1 MNSVVSSD
9 QLTFLQPIDSYIKPL
24 GLTRMNFLSLIL
36 GIILVIVYFFFS
48 KQLHAWKES
57 IKASLRK
64 KVQGFTVQTHLS
76 EDGKTL
82 ETSENPSMMARML
95 SMIDSMFLAPDNE
108 QEGFQYGDENSE
120 EGSEEEEGFED
131 EDGDEKDVDP
141 EEGFEDGDEEDE
153 DEDENEEET
162 KEAEVDRVRKLL

>member
-1 MNSVVSSD
+1 MESVVSSD
-9 QLTFLQPIDSYIKPL
+9 QLTFLQPVDSYIKPL

-36 GIILVIVYFFFS
+36 GMILVIVYFFFS

-82 ETSENPSMMARML
+82 ETSENPSIMSRML

-131 EDGDEKDVDP
+131 EEDGNEEDGNEED
-141 EEGFEDGDEEDE
+141 EEGFEDGDGEDE
-153 DEDENEEET
+153 DEEET